1 MLYRCVA
8 AIPNGSGRCLV
19 WFYEDTPK
27 GRAEAEAF
35 ARKHDKPGMGVYD
48 CVSLLREKRRIKD
61 NVAQIDGLHA
71 DIDAYKI
78 GKTKEEV
85 VKQLQDGL
93 EDVGIL
99 TKINS
104 SGRGIHVHFLFR
116 EPIETATPEAEHA
129 ERVLKR
135 LVAHLGADPQLTHF
149 AALMRR
155 LGTTNT
161 KGNTP
166 EPCKTLV
173 DTGVR
178 CKLSDIEAYLDLV
191 SERESLFPSSE
202 SKQNGGGAPESNNE
216 PVDVDARLAAM
227 RFEDKDGAGVNAT
240 LRSVIPSLIW
250 KGWHPADIFE
260 WVFGALKQ
268 IVERDGLKWDMAQEE
283 AQTYKRIQSAYQ
295 NLFEEQYDPSTGVI
309 PVWLPMEFHEAWAA
323 ALAAGK
329 RPVMTRNGAG
339 WHIRAYGNNGEKTN
353 SAAEDDHGA
362 AQSES
367 EELNQN
373 DGPRAPFILRPVA
386 HFDPA
391 QIPPREF
398 LFGSHYQR
406 RTVSGTVA
414 PGGTGKSSE
423 VMVEAVAMKTG
434 RDLLGEGAKEPLRVW
449 YHNGEDNMLELQR
462 RLAGICQHY
471 GIPLAEALGDGF
483 FMTSGNEVPL
493 RVAETWS
500 QVRLQTDHQLVKC
513 ITEAIG
519 DNRIDVAILD
529 PLVTL
534 HSVPENN
541 PGQMDQ
547 VIRIFTRMADGQNCA
562 IDLSHHT
569 RKLAPGSADDYGID
583 DMRGAGAVK
592 DAMRAVR
599 MLNVMSP
606 RDAES
611 AGLMELERTNYFRI
625 DRAKANYSGPAKTAT
640 WRQFVNVDLPNGDA
654 VGVVTPWRF
663 PGQDGAPPSPEKAE
677 AERKAEHVFL
687 ELLARLSLEGRFV
700 NERSGPNNAP
710 HVFAK
715 EREARLTKV
724 GKSALDAAMRR
735 LFDKKK
741 IRQEEYMR
749 TDRHSG
755 IRIVV

>member
-1 MLYRCVA
+1 MFRCVA
-8 AIPNGSGRCLV
+8 AIPNAGGNCIQL
-19 WFYEDTPK
+19 FYEDTEE
-27 GRAEAEAF
+27 GRAKAEAF
-35 ARKHDKPGMGVYD
+35 VREYDKPGMGVYD
-48 CVSLLREKRRIKD
+48 CVSLLKEQRRAKD
-61 NVAQIDGLHA
+61 TVAEIPGLHW
-71 DIDAYKI
+71 DIDARQVNED
-78 GKTKEEV
+78 KEQIIKRVRE
-85 VKQLQDGL
+85 KLEAFGL
-93 EDVGIL
+93 LSRLVD
-99 TKINS
+99 
-104 SGRGIHVHFLFR
+104 SGRGVHVYSTLR
-116 EPIETATPEAEHA
+116 EPIAAGAPEMAAAEQLLTRMI
-129 ERVLKR
+129 E
-135 LVAHLGADPQLTHF
+135 HLGADPALKHF

-155 LGTTNT
+155 PGTTNS
-161 KGNTP
+161 KEGGG
-166 EPCKTLV
+166 PCRVVL
-173 DTGVR
+173 DTGAR
-178 CKLSDIEAYLDLV
+178 CDLSDIAAYLDLIEN
-191 SERESLFPSSE
+191 SGPLFTAREGPNKANTEAEELP
-202 SKQNGGGAPESNNE
+202 ADPE
-216 PVDVDARLAAM
+216 ARLAIM
-227 RFEDKDGAGVNAT
+227 RFESKSGRGVNAT
-240 LRSVIPSLIW
+240 LCHVIPAMIW
-250 KGWHPADIFE
+250 RAMHPEDIRRK
-260 WVFGALKQ
+260 VMAALRATARRDNLNWDWEKE
-268 IVERDGLKWDMAQEE
+268 ER
-283 AQTYKRIQSAYQ
+283 QTNERVLAAYH
-295 NLFEEQYDPSTGVI
+295 NLFEKEYDPAAGV
-309 PVWLPMEFHEAWAA
+309 PVWLPMVFHERWAA
-323 ALAAGK
+323 ALADGK
-329 RPVMTRNGAG
+329 RPTISKNGAG
-339 WHIRAYGNNGEKTN
+339 WHIRSYGAQEANG
-353 SAAEDDHGA
+353 AGA
-362 AQSES
+362 TRT
-367 EELNQN
+367 
-373 DGPRAPFILRPVA
+373 DGDTAKDTPPGDEAPKGDAPKAPFILRSVA

-391 QIPPREF
+391 RIPPREF
-398 LFGSHYQR
+398 LFGRHYQR

-755 IRIVV
+755 IRIVAI

>member
-8 AIPNGSGRCLV
+8 AIPNGSGRCLE

-116 EPIETATPEAEHA
+116 EPIEAATPEAEHA

-173 DTGVR
+173 DTGAR
-178 CKLSDIEAYLDLV
+178 CELSDIEAYLDLV

-295 NLFEEQYDPSTGVI
+295 NLFEEKYDPSTGVI

-323 ALAAGK
+323 ALATGK
-329 RPVMTRNGAG
+329 RPVMARNGAG
-339 WHIRAYGNNGEKTN
+339 WHIRAYGKNGEKTN
-353 SAAEDDHGA
+353 GTAEDGNGA
-362 AQSES
+362 AHSES
-367 EELNQN
+367 EEPNQN
-373 DGPRAPFILRPVA
+373 DGLKTPFILRPIKK
-386 HFDPA
+386 FDTA
-391 QIPPREF
+391 GIPPREF
-398 LFGSHYQR
+398 LFGRHYQR
-406 RTVSGTVA
+406 RTVSGTEA
-414 PGGTGKSSE
+414 PGGTGKSSL
-423 VMVEAVAMKTG
+423 VMVEAIAMATG
-434 RDLLGEGAKEPLRVW
+434 RDLLGEGAREPLKVW

-462 RLAGICQHY
+462 RVGAICQY
-471 GIPLAEALGDGF
+471 YNIPMEELESGF

-493 RVAETWS
+493 RVAVTWS
-500 QVRLQTDHQLVKC
+500 QVRLQTDHRLVKH

-519 DNRIDVAILD
+519 DNKVDAGMFD

-534 HSVPENN
+534 HGVGENN
-541 PGQMDQ
+541 AGQMDQ
-547 VIRIFTRMADGQNCA
+547 VIRIFTRMADSQNCA

-569 RKLAPGSADDYGID
+569 RKLAPGSSDDVTID

-599 MLNVMSP
+599 MLNIMSSK
-606 RDAES
+606 DAEN
-611 AGLMELERTNYFRI
+611 AGIMDIERTNYFRI

-640 WRQFVNVDLPNGDA
+640 WRQFVNVDLPNGDG
-654 VGVVTPWRF
+654 VGVVTPWQF
-663 PGQDGAPPSPEKAE
+663 PGQDGAPSSPEKLE
-677 AERKAEHVFL
+677 AERRAEHVFL
-687 ELLARLSLEGRFV
+687 EILRRLTLAGVFV
-700 NERSGPNNAP
+700 NESGFRNAP
-710 HVFAK
+710 HKFAK
-715 EREARLTKV
+715 EREARMAKI
-724 GKSALDAAMRR
+724 GKAALDAAMRR
-735 LFDKKK
+735 LFDKGK
-741 IRQEEYMR
+741 IRLEDYVKPN
-749 TDRHSG
+749 RHG
-755 IRIVV
+755 GTRIVEV